1 MMKRL
6 FDIITS
12 LLALI
17 LLLPV
22 ILIVSVLIISDSK
35 GGAFFH
41 QIRVGRHGREFKLHK
56 FRTMRPAAESGGQLT
71 VGMRDSRITKIGYT
85 LRRYKLD
92 ELPQLWNILVG
103 EMSVVG
109 PRPEVPKYVALYS
122 LEQRKVLNIRPGL
135 TDYAS
140 IKYVNENEV
149 LEKSDNPEK
158 TYIEE
163 IMPEKL
169 QLNLKYLE
177 DQNLFTDLKILFDT
191 LKAIFR

>member
-1 MMKRL
+1 MKRL